1 MGSAERHGDQ
11 PHREAG
17 EQATTQQARVLAAF
31 DLDGTLMPV
40 DETAAPETREAL
52 HALRHAGAHLVL
64 ASGKPCAYLSGVA
77 RALGILDSSL
87 IGENGAEVWIR
98 STMPTPRWWVSPTG
112 EEKLALDRLR
122 GELRAR
128 YGDEVFLQPN
138 SVGVTAFPA
147 AEHLTSARLAAEVIP
162 ELPAGIT
169 RYVHSDSVDWT
180 LGRCSKG
187 AALLQLAHDLGFRRE
202 RIVAVGDGP
211 NDLTMLTEAHLG
223 LWLGGPD
230 QVEGTGITAVR
241 GLVEALETVL
251 RFVRSVH

>member
-1 MGSAERHGDQ
+1 MQAQTQ
-11 PHREAG
+11 PSRAL
-17 EQATTQQARVLAAF
+17 VAF

-52 HALRHAGAHLVL
+52 QALRHAGAHLVL

-98 STMPTPRWWVSPTG
+98 STMPTPRWRVTPSS

-122 GELRAR
+122 EELRIR

-138 SVGVTAFPA
+138 TVGVTAFPA

-187 AALLQLAHDLGFRRE
+187 AALMQLAHDLGFGRE
-202 RIVAVGDGP
+202 RLVAVGDGP
-211 NDLTMLTEAHLG
+211 NDLAMLTEAHLG
-223 LWLGGPD
+223 LWLGSPE
-230 QVEGTGITAVR
+230 QVKGTGITAVP
-241 GLVEALETVL
+241 GLAETMGIVL
-251 RFVRSVH
+251 RFVRSVR

>member
-1 MGSAERHGDQ
+1 
-11 PHREAG
+11 
-17 EQATTQQARVLAAF
+17 
-31 DLDGTLMPV
+31 MPV

-52 HALRHAGAHLVL
+52 QALRHAGAHLVL

-98 STMPTPRWWVSPTG
+98 STMPTPRWRVTPSS

-122 GELRAR
+122 EELRIR

-138 SVGVTAFPA
+138 TVGVTAFPA

-187 AALLQLAHDLGFRRE
+187 AALMQLAHDLGFGRE
-202 RIVAVGDGP
+202 RLVAVGDGP
-211 NDLTMLTEAHLG
+211 NDLAMLTEAHLG
-223 LWLGGPD
+223 LWLGSPE
-230 QVEGTGITAVR
+230 QVKGTGITAVP
-241 GLVEALETVL
+241 GLAETMGIVL
-251 RFVRSVH
+251 RFVRSVR

>member
-1 MGSAERHGDQ
+1 MGSSEHHGDQ
-11 PHREAG
+11 PHREAQV
-17 EQATTQQARVLAAF
+17 QAQTQPSRALVAF

-52 HALRHAGAHLVL
+52 QALRHAGAHLVL

-98 STMPTPRWWVSPTG
+98 STMPTPRWRVTPSS

-122 GELRAR
+122 EELRIR

-138 SVGVTAFPA
+138 TVGVTAFPA

-187 AALLQLAHDLGFRRE
+187 AALMQLAHDLGFGRE
-202 RIVAVGDGP
+202 RLVAVGDGP
-211 NDLTMLTEAHLG
+211 NDLAMLTEAHLG
-223 LWLGGPD
+223 LWLGSPE
-230 QVEGTGITAVR
+230 QVKGTGITAVP
-241 GLVEALETVL
+241 GLAETMGIVL
-251 RFVRSVH
+251 RFVRSVR